1 MLAEL
6 VNFENIQAQTFLF
19 NPWYYSEV
27 RWHPE
32 DLNGVK
38 KNLCCFDWRTNII
51 TFLIITAFL
60 VLLPNSFYKPRF
72 YDFFP
77 HLLYLFSEQ
86 E

>member
-19 NPWYYSEV
+19 NPWHYSEV

-38 KNLCCFDWRTNII
+38 KNYVA
-51 TFLIITAFL
+51 LIEEQI
-60 VLLPNSFYKPRF
+60 LLHF
-72 YDFFP
+72 
-77 HLLYLFSEQ
+77 
-86 E
+86 